1 MCVFIS
7 FEKLFKSKEEKFYK
21 LRFLLLHR
29 FLFKKEELRS
39 NLTGNNEMPNGVHFR
54 RRISVAKVGIYAKN
68 EACDVYPFPLELL
81 RTMAS
86 NVYATSFDPLLAL

>member
-1 MCVFIS
+1 M
-7 FEKLFKSKEEKFYK
+7 
-21 LRFLLLHR
+21 
-29 FLFKKEELRS
+29 
-39 NLTGNNEMPNGVHFR
+39 TGNNEMPNGVHFR

-86 NVYATSFDPLLAL
+86 NVYATSFDPLLALWIAVRFLKAGLDLWSGLY